1 MHTVDTIMLIFD
13 DIFHWEGFG
22 GKLRLASGK
31 CLLKIFDLSRG
42 GSGGVFH
49 LKPMVVVA
57 TDLADSKMTVRSCCS
72 HIATTVAMQFNIAP
86 QRMQLVEH
94 YPETVYGE
102 EAKQCIP
109 EKFDA
114 VELVWEKGVALH
126 PKWRPVEGPLLEF
139 LKEHFCD

>member
-1 MHTVDTIMLIFD
+1 MLIFD
-13 DIFHWEGFG
+13 DIFYWEGFG

-42 GSGGVFH
+42 DTGGVVH
-49 LKPMVVVA
+49 LKPIVVVA

-72 HIATTVAMQFNIAP
+72 HIATEVVRKHNIPP

-94 YPETVYGE
+94 YPETMYGE
-102 EAKQCIP
+102 KAKQCIP

-114 VELVWEKGVALH
+114 VELVWEKGLALH
-126 PKWRPVEGPLLEF
+126 PKWRPVKGPLLAF
-139 LKEHFCD
+139 LKEQFIK

>member
-1 MHTVDTIMLIFD
+1 MLIFD
-13 DIFHWEGFG
+13 DIFLWEGFG

-42 GSGGVFH
+42 ETGGVVH

-72 HIATTVAMQFNIAP
+72 HIATTVSQQFNIPP
-86 QRMQLVEH
+86 QRLQLVEH
-94 YPETVYGE
+94 YPETAYGE
-102 EAKQCIP
+102 NSRQRIP
-109 EKFDA
+109 QKFDA
-114 VELVWEKGVALH
+114 VELVWEKGLAMH

-139 LKEHFCD
+139 LKEQFSK

>member
-1 MHTVDTIMLIFD
+1 MLIFD

-42 GSGGVFH
+42 DNKGVVH

-57 TDLADSKMTVRSCCS
+57 TDLADSKMTVRSCSS
-72 HIATTVAMQFNIAP
+72 HIATTVARKHDIPP

-94 YPETVYGE
+94 YPEKVYGE
-102 EAKQCIP
+102 KTKQRIP
-109 EKFDA
+109 QKFDA
-114 VELVWEKGVALH
+114 VELVWSKGLAMH
-126 PKWRPVEGPLLEF
+126 PKWRPVEGPLLAF
-139 LKEHFCD
+139 LKEQFSK

>member
-1 MHTVDTIMLIFD
+1 MLIFD

-31 CLLKIFDLSRG
+31 CLMKIFDLRG
-42 GSGGVFH
+42 GDTGGVVH

-72 HIATTVAMQFNIAP
+72 HIATTVARQYNIPA
-86 QRMQLVEH
+86 QRMQFVEH

-102 EAKQCIP
+102 KTRQRIP
-109 EKFDA
+109 QKFEA
-114 VELVWEKGVALH
+114 VELVWKKGLAMH
-126 PKWRPVEGPLLEF
+126 PKWHPVKGPLLEF
-139 LKEHFCD
+139 LKEQFRQ